1 MSIILIEVDGLLQR
15 FKDLIKKTSENL
27 ESNIVL
33 AIDVDEKDPQ
43 VLLEKC
49 VEIINAVS
57 PHICGVKF
65 GRPLILKLSLNSQ
78 IRDLIRLAHEKKL
91 VTIMDAKIND
101 VAHTNLNITTQYFD
115 VGFDAII
122 ASPFVGWDG
131 GLDTVFQEATKRNKG
146 VILLVHMSHKGASQ
160 GYGRIV
166 IDPDSTKKIPQ
177 FIIFAKNA
185 LAWKADGVVVGATHP
200 NNITV
205 VKQIVGE
212 NVPIFA
218 PGVIAQGASPKD
230 AIKAGADYLIVGR
243 GIFSSSEPE
252 KSAQKIKDE
261 VNSTIKKPTK
271 SDFEYS

>member
-1 MSIILIEVDGLLQR
+1 LSIILREVDELLQR
-15 FKDLIKKTSENL
+15 FKDSIKKTSENL

-33 AIDVDEKDPQ
+33 ALDVNEHDPEI
-43 VLLEKC
+43 LLEKC
-49 VEIINAVS
+49 VEIIDAVS

-65 GRPLILKLSLNSQ
+65 GRPMILRLSLNRQ
-78 IRDLIRLAHEKKL
+78 IRDLIRLTHEKKL

-101 VAHTNLNITTQYFD
+101 VAHTNLSITAQYFD
-115 VGFDAII
+115 AGFDAII

-131 GLDTVFQEATKRNKG
+131 GLDAVFQEASKRNKG

-160 GYGRIV
+160 GYGRII
-166 IDPDSTKKIPQ
+166 IDPDSNKKIPQ

-185 LAWKADGVVVGATHP
+185 LVWKADGAIVGATHP
-200 NNITV
+200 NNLTE
-205 VKQIVGE
+205 VKQILGE

-243 GIFSSSEPE
+243 GIVSSSEPE
-252 KSAQKIKDE
+252 KSAKKIKDE
-261 VNSTIKKPTK
+261 VNLVIK
-271 SDFEYS
+271 